1 MKHLSIEINNLV
13 AKKMETG
20 EKEFVSSALSKDALS
35 IVKDLMIYNKE
46 DVILFCASLNLLNT
60 YVKQINSDIGYG
72 FKHYINRLF
81 VALLRN
87 NIPNVKLGMDIA
99 ISKKGNEIAYV
110 IVQIDELQFSFHE
123 IKVTKDAHLLKEN
136 TNFVHNLEFDGL
148 RKQMCAVSVY
158 EMAKKI

>member
-1 MKHLSIEINNLV
+1 M
-13 AKKMETG
+13 
-20 EKEFVSSALSKDALS
+20 
-35 IVKDLMIYNKE
+35 
-46 DVILFCASLNLLNT
+46 LNT

-110 IVQIDELQFSFHE
+110 IVQIDEVQFSFHE
-123 IKVTKDAHLLKEN
+123 IKVTKDVHLLKEN